1 MEKVRLREK
10 LGMGSI
16 TLSINLVEQFVSA
29 FLLFYLTDV
38 FGLSPALG
46 GIVLM
51 LGRIWDGVNDPI
63 IGFFADNRRFKSGE
77 RVRPYALFFCVPL
90 AICGVIMFTR
100 VVVPDGLKFAYAL
113 LMYIL
118 FDTLVTIIRL
128 PSYGLPMLATSDPK
142 QRITINTYVSGAA
155 TLGGVLASLMCW
167 PLVRSFGGVTADGT
181 LVNGARGFFWTAAV
195 IGVFIIIG
203 SVVCYLM
210 TKERVKP
217 IEEKEE
223 KIGALKALSM
233 MVRCRCWIK
242 NSAFTLFYYMSN
254 LMVTTS
260 LVYYATYVLKNSG
273 AVTTIMAAFAAGSLA
288 VLPLVSFISKRFGR
302 RVAMITGSSLLI
314 LAKLVFL
321 SGPYSMLMVMINSF
335 ITGLSVGFSIVL
347 FSTNRADM
355 VDIIEWKHGRRL
367 ENLMSTLSGFIA
379 KCGSSIATLLIGF
392 GLELTNYVADAPV
405 QTPEAL
411 RAIVAFQ
418 GLAPLIIGVIML
430 LISISITLDDDV
442 SKMNAEKTQKGL
454 V

>member
-1 MEKVRLREK
+1 MEKVRLKEK
-10 LGMGSI
+10 LGMGGI

-38 FGLSPALG
+38 FGLSPALAG
-46 GIVLM
+46 VVLM

-77 RVRPYALFFCVPL
+77 RVRPYALYFCLPL
-90 AICGVIMFTR
+90 AVCGIIMFTR
-100 VVVPDGLKFAYAL
+100 AAVPDGLKFAYAL
-113 LMYIL
+113 FMYII

-128 PSYGLPMLATSDPK
+128 PSYGIPMLATSDPE

-167 PLVRSFGGVTADGT
+167 PLVRGFGGVNADGT
-181 LVNGARGFFWTAAV
+181 VINGARGFFWTAAV
-195 IGVFIIIG
+195 IGVFIVIG
-203 SVVCYLM
+203 SLVCYFT

-217 IEEKEE
+217 IDEREE
-223 KIGALKALSM
+223 KIGAGKALSM
-233 MVRCRCWIK
+233 MLHCRCWIK

-273 AVTTIMAAFAAGSLA
+273 AVTTIMAAFAAGSLV
-288 VLPLVSFISKRFGR
+288 VLPLVSYVSKRFGR
-302 RVAMITGSSLLI
+302 RIAMMTGASLLI
-314 LAKLVFL
+314 LAKLIFL
-321 SGPYSMLMVMINSF
+321 AGPYNMLIVMVNSF

-355 VDIIEWKHGRRL
+355 VDIIEWKQGRRL

-392 GLELTNYVADAPV
+392 ALELTHYVADAPT

-418 GLAPLIIGVIML
+418 GLAPLVIGVIML
-430 LISISITLDDDV
+430 AISTFITLDGDV
-442 SKMNAEKTQKGL
+442 SAMNAEKALKGIA
-454 V
+454 